1 MPEKTGRA
9 RGGLA
14 VAAKMTTEERKARA
28 MKGVEAK
35 RELST
40 LMKATYGSPD
50 RPLRIGDAT
59 IPCYVLEDGT
69 RVLTQFGFYEAIG
82 RSGKPAQGR
91 GASFE
96 NIAPFLALQNLKPFI
111 DEELVDSTKPIKF
124 LIDKGSVAWGFK
136 AEILPKVCEVYLKA
150 RDAKA
155 LLKSQEKFAVAC
167 DLIIRG
173 LAHIGIIALV
183 DEVTGYQKDRAKDE
197 LSKILE
203 AFVAKEL
210 QPWIKTFSV
219 EYYEQIFR
227 LRGLQFPGNGV
238 KRPQYFGHLT
248 NDIIYRRL
256 APGVW
261 EELKHQTEKN
271 EKGKLKHHLHRK
283 LTPDL
288 GHPKLRDLLTSV
300 VTIMKLSNDWKDFKG
315 KLDRIHTAYNDT
327 MPLPFDLEDDTGK
340 GI

>member
-9 RGGLA
+9 KGGFA
-14 VAAKMTTEERKARA
+14 VAAKMTPEERKARA

-35 RELST
+35 RELTT

-50 RPLRIGDAT
+50 RPLRIGNVT

-91 GASFE
+91 GASLE

-124 LIDKGSVAWGFK
+124 LVDKGTTAWGFK

-150 RDAKA
+150 RDAKK

-173 LAHIGIIALV
+173 LAHVGIIALV

-210 QPWIKTFSV
+210 QPWVKTFPV
-219 EYYEQIFR
+219 DYYEQIFR
-227 LRGLQFPGNGV
+227 LRGLPFPGDGI
-238 KRPQYFGHLT
+238 KRPKYFGHLT

-256 APGVW
+256 APGVLK
-261 EELKHQTEKN
+261 ELKEKSEKN
-271 EKGKLKHHLHRK
+271 EKGKIKHKLHQK
-283 LTPDL
+283 LTPDI
-288 GHPKLRDLLTSV
+288 GHPKLRDLVVSV
-300 VTIMKLSNDWKDFKG
+300 TTVMKLSEGWDDFKR
-315 KLDRIHTAYNDT
+315 KLDRIHPAYNET
-327 MPLPFDLEDDTGK
+327 MELPFELIGDSGR